1 MKAKI
6 NFKKAGH
13 FFEAGNNAQTQ
24 EQVAEQAAKK
34 ARRNKIIKWTVIGAG
49 ATGLTVLGVKG
60 IKKLVGKKAQEVPA
74 PEDQQPEAPAEETEK
89 KPTGK
94 KADK

>member
-24 EQVAEQAAKK
+24 EQVAEQTAKK

-49 ATGLTVLGVKG
+49 ATGLMVLGVRG
-60 IKKLVGKKAQEVPA
+60 IKKLVGKKAQEVQA